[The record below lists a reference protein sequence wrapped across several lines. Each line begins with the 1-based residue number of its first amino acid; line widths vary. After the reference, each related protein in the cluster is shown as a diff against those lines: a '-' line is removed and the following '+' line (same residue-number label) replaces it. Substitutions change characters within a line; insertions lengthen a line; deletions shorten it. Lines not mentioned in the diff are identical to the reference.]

1 MLPDPSTLGLT
12 WFHRLKAFGSG
23 MIVIIVV
30 VVVVMIIITIII
42 IIGVVVVIIL
52 HNLPC

>member
-23 MIVIIVV
+23 MIVIIIVI
-30 VVVVMIIITIII
+30 VVVVMINIII

>member
-30 VVVVMIIITIII
+30 VVVVMINIIII